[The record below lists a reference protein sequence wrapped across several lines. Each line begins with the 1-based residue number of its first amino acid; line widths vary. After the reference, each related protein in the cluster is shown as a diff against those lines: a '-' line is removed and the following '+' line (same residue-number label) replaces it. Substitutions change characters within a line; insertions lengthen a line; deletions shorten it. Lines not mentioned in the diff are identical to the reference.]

1 MAAPVGQ
8 RCLRWLREVAPWRS
22 SLHHRGNTA
31 LSHFPQAFRKPPLR
45 AFSKNARQ
53 VHTAPARALFR
64 LRPLPILVLTGGG
77 GYAGYR
83 QYEKYR
89 EQELEK
95 LGLEIPPKLAGP
107 WETCLGPPGSGGNVL
122 LGSPPSSCLPLDRH
136 PGRLAFSG

>member
-1 MAAPVGQ
+1 M
-8 RCLRWLREVAPWRS
+8 
-22 SLHHRGNTA
+22 
-31 LSHFPQAFRKPPLR
+31 
-45 AFSKNARQ
+45 
-53 VHTAPARALFR
+53 FR

-107 WETCLGPPGSGGNVL
+107 WEVGMRWNRLVSRPAQCPSLFTLCSPNV
-122 LGSPPSSCLPLDRH
+122 
-136 PGRLAFSG
+136 